1 MPQTDRYKSL
11 STLFVMAQLLF
22 FASLTVAPTIAAPPV
37 TTKVSKWP
45 LYDQGV
51 GAYQSK
57 RYNEAS
63 SYFGESIKRSEPG
76 TAPLCLLYQGHC
88 ALAMG
93 NRNLAKSFYTQLIT
107 LYKNSREAQIAS
119 QSLAKIDPGASLKA
133 VANDS
138 TATDN
143 SLPDASDEGS
153 PSVALLKSR
162 IEVARPVVG
171 HPEVSLSLQSSM
183 EDWLRELPKPIRKSL
198 NKNKIK
204 IILTPT
210 LIDKLPAL
218 GYREGRGYDGASYKS
233 CPGMFWG
240 DTIYICE
247 RTVDE
252 GNDTV
257 SQVRRPED
265 LKGTFLH
272 ECGHALDAC
281 HERFSEKEEFRHNY
295 YLDIAHV
302 PDHVA
307 SKIKYY
313 LQKSVAGQQECC
325 AELTGILLGNR
336 RDHYQEMRES
346 FPNTIKVIQKQLNLA
361 APTD

>member
-1 MPQTDRYKSL
+1 LLT
-11 STLFVMAQLLF
+11 QLLTM
-22 FASLTVAPTIAAPPV
+22 SILPGEPLQAAPAAAPAPV
-37 TTKVSKWP
+37 KVSKWP

-51 GAYQSK
+51 AAYQAK

-63 SYFGESIKRSEPG
+63 SYFGESIKRGEPG

-93 NRNLAKSFYTQLIT
+93 NRNQAASVYHQIIT
-107 LYKNSREAQIAS
+107 TYKNSREALIAS
-119 QSLAKIDPGASLKA
+119 QSLAKINPGAQSPK
-133 VANDS
+133 
-138 TATDN
+138 ATDTTAATDT
-143 SLPDASDEGS
+143 SAATDSSDEGS

-162 IEVARPVVG
+162 IEVAKPVVG
-171 HPEVSLSLQSSM
+171 HPEVSLSLRASM
-183 EDWLRELPKPIRKSL
+183 EDWLKELPKPIRKAL

-204 IILTPT
+204 IVLTPT
-210 LIDKLPAL
+210 LVDKLPAL
-218 GYREGRGYDGASYKS
+218 GYQEGRGYDGATYKS

-252 GNDTV
+252 NNDTV
-257 SQVRRPED
+257 HQPRPSDD
-265 LKGTFLH
+265 LKATFLH
-272 ECGHALDAC
+272 ECGHALDTC
-281 HERFSEKEEFRHNY
+281 YEEYSEKEEFRHNY

-302 PDHVA
+302 PDNVA
-307 SKIKYY
+307 VKIKYY

-336 RDHYQEMRES
+336 RDHFQEMRES
-346 FPNTIKVIQKQLNLA
+346 FPNTIKVIQKKLNLA